1 MKCPFC
7 DFRGDEMKKRI
18 FYRDEDWFAI
28 LAAPGHNRGHVLLTA
43 VRKTSDCPTEPSLE
57 VFSGLPKALWKA
69 IQAVKTVYQP
79 KNVLLSSLR
88 GSENHFHFH
97 LVPLYEGEE
106 KAWRNSQKDKEGYRN
121 GHLMEFLGYLEKQG
135 DERAKEERRKS
146 GLSEEQQR
154 TKIVAS
160 QKPEIEKLRLAAGYY
175 SK

>member
-7 DFRGDEMKKRI
+7 DSSSDEMKKRI

-28 LAAPGHNRGHVLLTA
+28 LAAPGHNKGHVLLSA
-43 VRKTSDCPTEPSLE
+43 VCKTSDCPTEPSLE
-57 VFSGLPKALWKA
+57 VFRGLPKALSKA

-88 GSENHFHFH
+88 GSESHFHFH
-97 LVPLYEGEE
+97 LVPLYEDEE
-106 KAWRNSQKDKEGYRN
+106 RVWRNSQPYKEGYRD
-121 GHLMEFLGYLEKQG
+121 GRLMEFLGYLEKQG

-175 SK
+175 SR

>member
-1 MKCPFC
+1 
-7 DFRGDEMKKRI
+7 
-18 FYRDEDWFAI
+18 
-28 LAAPGHNRGHVLLTA
+28 LNA
-43 VRKTSDCPTEPSLE
+43 VRKTSNCPTEPSLE
-57 VFSGLPKALWKA
+57 VFSGLPKALWNA

-88 GSENHFHFH
+88 GSESHFHFH
-97 LVPLYEGEE
+97 LVPLYEDEE
-106 KAWRNSQKDKEGYRN
+106 KAWRNSQKNKEGYEN

-135 DERAKEERRKS
+135 NERAKEEERKS

-175 SK
+175 SR

>member
-1 MKCPFC
+1 MKCSFC
-7 DFRGDEMKKRI
+7 DFSSDEMKKRI

-28 LAAPGHNRGHVLLTA
+28 LAAPGHNKGHALLTV
-43 VRKTSDCPTEPSLE
+43 VRKTSNCPTEPSLE

-88 GSENHFHFH
+88 GSESHFH
-97 LVPLYEGEE
+97 LVPLHEDEE
-106 KAWRNSQKDKEGYRN
+106 KGWRNLQKDKEGYRN

-146 GLSEEQQR
+146 GFSEEQQR
-154 TKIVAS
+154 TKIIAS

-175 SK
+175 SR